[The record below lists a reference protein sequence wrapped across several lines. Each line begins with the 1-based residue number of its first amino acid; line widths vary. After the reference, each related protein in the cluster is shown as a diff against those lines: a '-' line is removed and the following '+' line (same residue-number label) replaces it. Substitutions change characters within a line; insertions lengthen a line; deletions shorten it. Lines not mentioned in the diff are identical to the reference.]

1 MQKKILPH
9 RDYSIPFIQYKDR
22 AAALEDACV
31 MQPYLFSTH
40 TSGENH
46 PPLRTPSNAYW
57 DRMWAWKDWS
67 SRMALPISEIADSV
81 SGLTQDTQVQ
91 PERENVKWP
100 SVLQQLGKEMIL
112 GKRCSI

>member
-46 PPLRTPSNAYW
+46 PPLRTPSNAY
-57 DRMWAWKDWS
+57 
-67 SRMALPISEIADSV
+67 
-81 SGLTQDTQVQ
+81 
-91 PERENVKWP
+91 
-100 SVLQQLGKEMIL
+100 
-112 GKRCSI
+112 